1 MTKRHEEEVVLVCE
15 RITTPLI
22 LPDNRLGR
30 CSECGWRVQF
40 RPDAP
45 KSRRMC
51 VQCALDRSDE
61 ITEIMVTP
69 RTMEELRDYLK
80 KKRQ

>member
-1 MTKRHEEEVVLVCE
+1 MSWTE
-15 RITTPLI
+15 TT
-22 LPDNRLGR
+22 DAD
-30 CSECGWRVQF
+30 
-40 RPDAP
+40 DAP

-51 VQCALDRSDE
+51 VQCALDRRDE

-69 RTMEELRDYLK
+69 RTMEELRDHFK